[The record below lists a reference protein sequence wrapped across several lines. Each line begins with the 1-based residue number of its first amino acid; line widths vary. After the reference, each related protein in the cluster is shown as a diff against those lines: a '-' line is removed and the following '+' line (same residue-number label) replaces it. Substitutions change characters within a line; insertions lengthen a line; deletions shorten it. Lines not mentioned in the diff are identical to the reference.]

1 MAQRQPL
8 PKKTDERGSGAQ
20 KRAPEPRYL
29 AVAQVARPF
38 GLRGELKANILT
50 DYPEELGR
58 LHTVYLGPENSPRTV
73 EAIRLHQG
81 FALFK
86 LAGCDDRD
94 AAEELRGALIQV
106 ALENA
111 VPLEADEFY
120 EHQIVGLTVV
130 EEDGAVLGQV
140 SEIISTG
147 ANDVYVVIGS
157 GGELLLPA
165 IEKVI
170 LDIDLEEAR
179 MTVHLLEGLR

>member
-1 MAQRQPL
+1 MEQRQPL
-8 PKKTDERGSGAQ
+8 PHKTNKQGSEAR
-20 KRAPEPRYL
+20 KRRPEPCYL
-29 AVAQVARPF
+29 AIAQIVRPF

-58 LHTVYLGPENSPRTV
+58 LRTVYLGPENNPWTV

-94 AAEELRGALIQV
+94 AAEELRGTLIQI
-106 ALENA
+106 ALEDA

-130 EEDGAVLGQV
+130 EEDGTVLGQV

-147 ANDVYVVIGS
+147 ANDVYVITGP

-165 IEKVI
+165 IEEVI
-170 LDIDLEEAR
+170 LDIDLDEAR
-179 MTVHLLEGLR
+179 MTVHLLEGLL